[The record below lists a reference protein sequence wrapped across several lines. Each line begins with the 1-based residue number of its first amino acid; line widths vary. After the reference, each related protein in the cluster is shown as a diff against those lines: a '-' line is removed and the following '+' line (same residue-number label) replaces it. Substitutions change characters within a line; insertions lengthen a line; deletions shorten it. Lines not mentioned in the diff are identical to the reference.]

1 MTKTISKI
9 GNSQGLIF
17 DTPLMDLSRLKVGD
31 EVNVTV
37 VPETGTIILTPIRAT
52 PTPEK
57 IQATIKKTMRDY
69 AKTMKKLA

>member
-17 DTPLMDLSRLKVGD
+17 DGPLMDLSRLKVGD
-31 EVNVTV
+31 QVDVAV
-37 VPETGTIILTPIRAT
+37 IPESGAIILTPLRPSPSPDVI
-52 PTPEK
+52 K
-57 IQATIKKTMRDY
+57 KTIDKTMRDY